1 MYRKLDGCK
10 IEAADAQLK
19 TNSNGGERSKTIL
32 VKLCTFF
39 ILSNSFFRFFG
50 FLSLSQLRALHFYFL
65 FDFIGCCKAQRRHHQ
80 VDASLS
86 RRSGSCQT
94 SGLPPRSRC
103 CWTKCCPVR
112 SSCCSSPSGCSEEVR
127 VFYSAFSRPEGRPKA
142 RLLLRP
148 VQLLRT
154 WKRQTFPLGPCVQP
168 SGPVQA
174 SGWQLKATDA

>member
-65 FDFIGCCKAQRRHHQ
+65 FD
-80 VDASLS
+80 LS
-86 RRSGSCQT
+86 H
-94 SGLPPRSRC
+94 
-103 CWTKCCPVR
+103 
-112 SSCCSSPSGCSEEVR
+112 
-127 VFYSAFSRPEGRPKA
+127 SAK
-142 RLLLRP
+142 
-148 VQLLRT
+148 
-154 WKRQTFPLGPCVQP
+154 QP
-168 SGPVQA
+168 IS
-174 SGWQLKATDA
+174 